1 MTDYKS
7 YKSLN
12 MPDDKIYLI
21 DKKSQIKQ
29 CGGENEKDEK
39 GETVK
44 KEKISYKIIE
54 DTINLTFPKRI
65 IEDLSTKEEDLS
77 YEP

>member
-65 IEDLSTKEEDLS
+65 IEDLPTKEADLS